1 MSRAIDFVNNNS
13 GAILAITTIVYALI
27 TGRMLYETKKMR
39 ESQTEPDVFIT
50 IQPMERAR
58 PLLNLV
64 IQNIGLG
71 AAYDLKFKVDPDIE
85 MRSGRKLSDVNF
97 MKNGFLYL
105 APKQKL
111 ESFIASSIEQAQKK
125 EYTLHYI
132 TVSYRNKN
140 KKSYEATFVLD
151 FTEYFGMLYT
161 DNDPFKGIID
171 KLETIHKDIDSVSRS
186 SGSKLWVVAWT
197 KQEYEDD
204 LKKQEEEIDELEA
217 RQKEKSKS

>member
-1 MSRAIDFVNNNS
+1 MSGVIDFVNNNS

-97 MKNGFLYL
+97 MKNGFRYL
-105 APKQKL
+105 APKQKI
-111 ESFIASSIEQAQKK
+111 ESFVASSIEQAQKK
-125 EYTLHYI
+125 EPTLHYI
-132 TVSYRNKN
+132 TVSYRNKT

-171 KLETIHKDIDSVSRS
+171 KLDTIHKDIDSVSRS
-186 SGSKLWVVAWT
+186 SGSKLWTVAWT
-197 KQEYEDD
+197 KQEYEDYVR
-204 LKKQEEEIDELEA
+204 KQLEEIDEIEA
-217 RQKEKSKS
+217 RQKEKGKP